1 MIYKLKRYSKSTI
14 PMRKPDIKFRNN
26 KQEYNNLEEQENEEE
41 KEELDYEEPQE
52 NLKEDYYIVEN
63 KN

>member
-26 KQEYNNLEEQENEEE
+26 KQEYNNQKQEEE
-41 KEELDYEEPQE
+41 TVD
-52 NLKEDYYIVEN
+52 DYYI
-63 KN
+63 KNNDDDYSQQIN